1 MAKITVS
8 ADRELV
14 ERVMRKHGLRTRARA
29 VEFALH
35 QAAGYDPKKMLE
47 LQGTGWDGDLEQ
59 MRRTRNLEC

>member
-14 ERVMRKHGLRTRARA
+14 ERVMRKHGLRTKARA
-29 VEFALH
+29 VEFALR
-35 QAAGYDPKKMLE
+35 QVAGYDPKRILE
-47 LQGTGWDGDLEQ
+47 LQGSGWEGDLEQ